1 MKLTTTTVRTAK
13 LPPGKTDHIEWDDD
27 VPGFGLRIREG
38 GSRRFCFQYT
48 LGAKDRRMTLGV
60 ATPETVARA
69 RKIAGELY
77 ARTKLGHDP
86 ASDKVEAQ
94 RQASETFLPS
104 AEQFLEIKR
113 MEYRPGSFREI
124 RRHLLL
130 HAKPLHHLPVAR
142 ITLRDIADLIASVGK
157 QSGSVTANRVRS
169 SLNVLFVW
177 LIQNGRVPA
186 NPVVNTG
193 KNAERSRAR
202 VLSPAEL
209 KLVWNN
215 AGAGD
220 QGDQYASIIR
230 LLMLTGARANE
241 VACLRWSEI
250 ADGQIVLPGERT
262 KNKREHRLP
271 LSPAAAEIIRR
282 QPARADR
289 DLVFGDRTGGFSGWS
304 RCKERLDERIAKAN
318 GKPLPDWTVHDL
330 RRSTATH
337 MAEIGIQPHI
347 IEAVLNHVS
356 GHQGGIAGIYNRAT
370 YEKDKRDALI
380 RWADWLVASV
390 EGRKSKILP
399 LRRDA

>member
-77 ARTKLGHDP
+77 ARTKLGQDP

-142 ITLRDIADLIASVGK
+142 ITLRDIADLIASVTR
-157 QSGSVTANRVRS
+157 QSGGVTSNRVRS

-186 NPVVNTG
+186 NPVVNSG
-193 KNAERSRAR
+193 KNPERARDR

-209 KLVWNN
+209 KLIWTNLN
-215 AGAGD
+215 RD
-220 QGDQYASIIR
+220 QFSAVTK
-230 LLMLTGARANE
+230 LLMLTGQRASE
-241 VACLRWSEI
+241 IAGLRWSEI

-262 KNKREHRLP
+262 KNKRVHTLP
-271 LSPAAAEIIRR
+271 LAPAAAEIIRQ
-282 QPARADR
+282 QPVRADR
-289 DLVFGDRTGGFSGWS
+289 DIIFGDRTGPFSGWS
-304 RCKERLDERIAKAN
+304 RCKERLDAQLTKAN
-318 GKPLPDWTVHDL
+318 GKPLPHWTHHDI
-330 RRSTATH
+330 RRSVATH
-337 MAEIGIQPHI
+337 MAEIGVQPHI
-347 IEAVLNHVS
+347 VEAVLNHVS
-356 GHQGGIAGIYNRAT
+356 GHKAGVAGIYNRAA

-380 RWADWLVASV
+380 RFADWLIATV
-390 EGRKSKILP
+390 EGRKGKVTP
-399 LRRDA
+399 LRREA